1 MHKTIENLNY
11 IQNQINSK
19 ILKLNTNNYNP
30 KIIAISKTFKIDHI
44 LPLIGH
50 GHRDFGE
57 NKVQE
62 ALEKWTEIKKENK
75 NIKLHMVGKL
85 QTNKVKFI
93 LPLFDFIHSLDN
105 LKLAKKISEEQKK
118 HKIKPK
124 IFIQINIGNE
134 SQKSGIIKSQLTEF
148 YNECLNLGL
157 DIVGTMCLPPLDKD
171 PNIYF
176 SEMKKI
182 TSVLKLN
189 NISMGMSED
198 YLKAIEYSSTYLRI
212 GSRIFGARS
221 LFINIFVFL
230 LINFTR
236 IKKSFFDNAIH
247 PAVGL

>member
-1 MHKTIENLNY
+1 MK
-11 IQNQINSK
+11 
-19 ILKLNTNNYNP
+19 KLLFNKKYVCV
-30 KIIAISKTFKIDHI
+30 AVSKTKPISEIKKIYD
-44 LPLIGH
+44 L

-62 ALEKWTEIKKENK
+62 ALEKWSEVKNKNK

-85 QTNKVKFI
+85 QTNKVKFV

-118 HKIKPK
+118 YKIKPK

-134 SQKSGIIKSQLTEF
+134 PQKSGILKSQLVEF

-182 TSVLKLN
+182 TSILN
-189 NISMGMSED
+189 LNDISMGMSED
-198 YLKAIEYSSTYLRI
+198 YLKAIEYYSTYLRI
-212 GSRIFGARS
+212 GSKIFGARS
-221 LFINIFVFL
+221 
-230 LINFTR
+230 
-236 IKKSFFDNAIH
+236 
-247 PAVGL
+247 